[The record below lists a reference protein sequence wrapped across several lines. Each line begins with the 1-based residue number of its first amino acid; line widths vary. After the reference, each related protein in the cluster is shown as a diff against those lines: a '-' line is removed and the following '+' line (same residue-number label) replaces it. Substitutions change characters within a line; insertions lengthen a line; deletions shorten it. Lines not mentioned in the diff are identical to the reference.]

1 MLQYHISTLIF
12 YQSKYKIPSTLEVLE
27 KAYGKDRYISV
38 ARELTK
44 LHETI
49 LVGTIAE
56 VALQYQNVSSKGEFT
71 IVVAPRNFTF

>member
-1 MLQYHISTLIF
+1 MGRIWWFINL

-56 VALQYQNVSSKGEFT
+56 VALQYQNVSSKGR
-71 IVVAPRNFTF
+71 IYHSSSSP